1 MSISGFDYKEIA
13 QNFKEQAAEIIPN
26 DISKEDS
33 DYIKNIIANYTLL
46 AGDALYNETSIKLDN
61 KKATFIVQVIAEWSF
76 HKSLDLIRSEIPNK
90 HWDVIL
96 QRIAFTVYE
105 ISKQALIREIS
116 KEEILQ
122 AVEYHVNKSYKESLD
137 KLIKENSITENVYNN
152 ALKLSN
158 IDEMVKN
165 FKCKESTQKQTI
177 ENCINI
183 ETETNKQKSFLKK
196 DFFYICLAIA
206 ALFFTVNLISSLIIN
221 VLDNFKFP
229 IQPWIIVSLVMIAI
243 AYFLSILVNRD
254 VQNQL
259 EQLEDIRQN
268 MQDLVDP
275 NKMYERLGVD
285 VLKIH
290 IGANLLPIADPDQ
303 EGKLLAN
310 VAALR
315 KKLTDKLGYIIPNI
329 RIQDNSELLPNEYK
343 ILVREKEVATGF
355 VYPNKVMVR
364 TNILEDFGFE
374 ANDNTI
380 VAVDYS
386 NQKVYWIEKDVI
398 PKEIKYLTPELTIIE
413 HLNAICIEQID
424 KIMSVTDVEK
434 LVSLVTSQSEALSN
448 QIFYYITIFDLK
460 NILVKLIKENIS
472 IKDILFIFEKITDY
486 SRNDCDVDYIVK
498 KIKNE
503 LNC

>member
-13 QNFKEQAAEIIPN
+13 QNFKEQAAKIIPN
-26 DISKEDS
+26 DVSKENAN
-33 DYIKNIIANYTLL
+33 YIKNIIANYSLL
-46 AGDALYNETSIKLDN
+46 AGEAINNDKTNNWNSKNAI
-61 KKATFIVQVIAEWSF
+61 FVVQIIAEWSF
-76 HKSLDLIRSEIPNK
+76 HKSLDLIRSEIPDK
-90 HWDVIL
+90 YWDGIL

-116 KEEILQ
+116 KEEIL
-122 AVEYHVNKSYKESLD
+122 AAIEYHVNKSYKESLD

-165 FKCKESTQKQTI
+165 FKCKESTQKQMK
-177 ENCINI
+177 EDCVNI
-183 ETETNKQKSFLKK
+183 EQDTNEQKSFLKK
-196 DFFYICLAIA
+196 DFFYICLAIGT
-206 ALFFTVNLISSLIIN
+206 LFFTVNLISSLIIN
-221 VLDNFKFP
+221 ILDNLKFP
-229 IQPWIIVSLVMIAI
+229 IQPWIIVSLVMLAV

-259 EQLEDIRQN
+259 EQLEDIKQN

-290 IGANLLPIADPDQ
+290 IGVNLLPIADPDQ

-315 KKLTDKLGYIIPNI
+315 QKLTDKLGYIIPNI

-343 ILVREKEVATGF
+343 ILVREKEVARGF
-355 VYPNKVMVR
+355 VYANRVMVKA
-364 TNILEDFGFE
+364 NILEEFGFKAE
-374 ANDNTI
+374 DNTI
-380 VAVDYS
+380 VAVDKS
-386 NQKVYWIEKDVI
+386 NKKVYWIEKDII
-398 PKEIKYLTPELTIIE
+398 PKEIEYLTPELTIIE

-434 LVSLVTSQSEALSN
+434 LVTLVTSQSETLSN

-472 IKDILFIFEKITDY
+472 IKDIMLIFEKIAEH
-486 SRNDCDVDYIVK
+486 SRYDCDVDYITK
-498 KIKNE
+498 KIKEE
-503 LNC
+503 LKY